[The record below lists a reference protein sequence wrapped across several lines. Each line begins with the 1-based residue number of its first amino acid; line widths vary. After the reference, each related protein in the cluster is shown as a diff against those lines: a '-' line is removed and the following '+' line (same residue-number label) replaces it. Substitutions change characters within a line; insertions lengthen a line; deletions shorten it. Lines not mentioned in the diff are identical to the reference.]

1 MTENMSE
8 LPIEPLL
15 PDIADTLRARKRLIL
30 GAPPGAGKTT
40 RVPLALGGLIKGFEA
55 LPGKILMLEPRR
67 IAARM
72 AAQRMAQTLG
82 EPLGKQIGLATR
94 VDRKVSAAT
103 KVEVI
108 TDGLFTRRLL
118 ADPELSEI
126 SAVIFDEIHERSLS
140 ADLGLALALDVQGA
154 LREDLCLLAMKIAFS
169 AGDLFD
175 DGFAHIAIAVGS
187 RGAE

>member
-1 MTENMSE
+1 MGHELGLPEGVQTLPLVESKRLRKLETEDMTENMSE

-126 SAVIFDEIHERSLS
+126 SAQAALMHFVENDD
-140 ADLGLALALDVQGA
+140 ADP
-154 LREDLCLLAMKIAFS
+154 
-169 AGDLFD
+169 
-175 DGFAHIAIAVGS
+175 
-187 RGAE
+187 